1 LGNKQIVHLINFSNA
16 NSLNWRDTN
25 GEQAVPVV
33 KKNLT
38 MNLQNNQTVS
48 KVWYASPD
56 LDGGASKE
64 LSFSQVGSYLVFKV
78 PSLQY
83 WGMIVVE
90 YQ

>member
-1 LGNKQIVHLINFSNA
+1 MVNKLHLLKKTNFI
-16 NSLNWRDTN
+16 L
-25 GEQAVPVV
+25 
-33 KKNLT
+33 
-38 MNLQNNQTVS
+38 NLQNNQSVT

-64 LSFSQVGSYLVFKV
+64 LSFTQVGGNLVFKI

-90 YQ
+90 Y